1 MEETAK
7 RKTKK
12 ASHKSIVRKR
22 ILFAVIF
29 LLLVAVAGIAIY
41 TVRKNNSLQYTGYDV
56 VASVENEKS
65 DGSQYLAYKEGYI
78 RYNRDGVE
86 AVNSEGSKL
95 WNVSYNMTD
104 PIAAVCEDCVI
115 VGDYNGTTAYIT
127 DGTGSVFPITLPYKI
142 MEVEVAKQGVAA
154 VRMNDGTDDYIQIID
169 STGEVLVVMQTKELK
184 DGFPIDMAL
193 SNDGTKLVTSYVQ
206 VTNDAPVCWVT
217 FYNFT
222 QTGKSYD
229 ENIVGSFSY
238 SSLISKT
245 SFLDNDTVCIFL
257 KNGFELYKMREIP
270 ESLKALTYDKD
281 ILRVDANDEHIAVV
295 LDYNTNGYQTQTL
308 VYDLTGTLIF
318 QKETAETYEAVCLA
332 GDDLLLYGRL
342 TCVIWRL
349 NGEKKINTGF
359 NNAVY
364 TILPADKSDRYI
376 LFRETSIDTIVL
388 TTEEE

>member
-1 MEETAK
+1 MY
-7 RKTKK
+7 
-12 ASHKSIVRKR
+12 
-22 ILFAVIF
+22 
-29 LLLVAVAGIAIY
+29 AI
-41 TVRKNNSLQYTGYDV
+41 R
-56 VASVENEKS
+56 
-65 DGSQYLAYKEGYI
+65 
-78 RYNRDGVE
+78 
-86 AVNSEGSKL
+86 
-95 WNVSYNMTD
+95 SYY
-104 PIAAVCEDCVI
+104 A
-115 VGDYNGTTAYIT
+115 
-127 DGTGSVFPITLPYKI
+127 
-142 MEVEVAKQGVAA
+142 
-154 VRMNDGTDDYIQIID
+154 
-169 STGEVLVVMQTKELK
+169 
-184 DGFPIDMAL
+184 
-193 SNDGTKLVTSYVQ
+193 
-206 VTNDAPVCWVT
+206 
-217 FYNFT
+217 
-222 QTGKSYD
+222 
-229 ENIVGSFSY
+229 
-238 SSLISKT
+238 KT